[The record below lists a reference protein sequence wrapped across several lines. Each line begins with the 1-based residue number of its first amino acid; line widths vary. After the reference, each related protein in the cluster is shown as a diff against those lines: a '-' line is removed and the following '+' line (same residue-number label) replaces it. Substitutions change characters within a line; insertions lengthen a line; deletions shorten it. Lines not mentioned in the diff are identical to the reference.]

1 MVRAVEVRD
10 LRFAWARGAAPVL
23 DIPELTIDPGE
34 RVFLRGPSGSGKT
47 TLLNLLGGV
56 STPDAGTIRID
67 DTDLTAISGGAR
79 DRFRADRIGFVFQLF
94 NLVPYLGLI
103 ENVALPCR
111 FSPRRRASA
120 VAAGGIEAEAKR
132 LLARMGLDPGDVGR
146 RAVSTLSVGQQQRVA
161 AARALIGA
169 PALII
174 ADEPTS
180 ALDADVAAAFLEL
193 VLEEAGR
200 AGATVLF
207 VSHDDRLQGAFDR
220 SIALAEVNR
229 ASVAA

>member
-1 MVRAVEVRD
+1 MASAVEVHG
-10 LRFAWARGAAPVL
+10 LRFSWSKNTSPVL
-23 DIPELTIDPGE
+23 DIPEFSIAEGE

-56 STPDAGTIRID
+56 TVPDAGTISVD
-67 DTDLTAISGGAR
+67 GNELTAMGGSAR
-79 DRFRADRIGFVFQLF
+79 DRFRADKIGFVFQLF
-94 NLVPYLGLI
+94 NLVPYLDLI

-111 FSPRRRASA
+111 FSPARRSQA
-120 VAAGGIEAEAKR
+120 VAAGGIEAEAQR
-132 LLARMGLDPGDVGR
+132 LLQRMGLDPSDLGR

-161 AARALIGA
+161 AARAMIGA

-180 ALDADVAAAFLEL
+180 ALDADVAAAFLDL
-193 VLEEAGR
+193 VLEEAGH

-207 VSHDDRLQGAFDR
+207 VSHDDRLQSAFDR
-220 SIALAEVNR
+220 SISLTEINR
-229 ASVAA
+229 AGVPA